1 MNKKILENTAVILYS
16 LNLMNYQESNN
27 YVILQEL
34 YNTEFILNQSIS
46 HNQESLELKNTISQ
60 NSKNILNLSFEL

>member
-27 YVILQEL
+27 YVILQQL
-34 YNTEFILNQSIS
+34 YDTEFILN
-46 HNQESLELKNTISQ
+46 
-60 NSKNILNLSFEL
+60 